1 MKGGENMNKSKP
13 LSETARRV
21 KYADYPAMAHE
32 EIDRIEFRENGRL
45 VAIQDVQPGHSIS
58 DLARIILAAEFLGRD
73 SRIITK
79 EP

>member
-1 MKGGENMNKSKP
+1 MKGDEIMNKFKP
-13 LSETARRV
+13 LSEPAPRV
-21 KYADYPAMAHE
+21 KFADYPSLAHE

-45 VAIQDVQPGHSIS
+45 VAIQDVCPGHSIS

-79 EP
+79 S